1 MGIYEMNSTIEYYNN
16 NAEEYYG
23 RSAGADL
30 GDAISRFAWYLPDG
44 ARIIDIGCGSG
55 RDTAAFIDMGYDAV
69 GLDAS
74 VEMARVAREMFGIE
88 VIVADMASWVADEPY
103 DGVWC
108 CASLL
113 HLGDSEV
120 ERFFGNLR
128 GNVADGGVVFVSVK
142 TGIETGIDENGR
154 FMRNFDE
161 DEIHGLLDDA
171 GFEVKEV
178 WKTEDGLGRD
188 HVVWL
193 NVISLKRFA

>member
-23 RSAGADL
+23 RSANADL
-30 GDAISRFAWYLPDG
+30 GDAIARFAGYLPDG

-55 RDTAAFIDMGYDAV
+55 RDAAAFIDMGYDAV

-88 VIVADMASWVADEPY
+88 VIVADMASWVTDEPY

-120 ERFFGNLR
+120 ERFFRNLS
-128 GNVADGGVVFVSVK
+128 GNVADGGVVFISVK

-154 FMRNFDE
+154 FMRNFEE
-161 DEIHGLLDDA
+161 DELCGMLGDA
-171 GFEVKEV
+171 GFEVKES
-178 WKTEDGLGRD
+178 WTTDDNLGRGGFC
-188 HVVWL
+188 WI
-193 NVISLKRFA
+193 NVIAVK